1 MIKNVYETAR
11 VVNSGNHLT
20 TVNELTDQIPALR
33 PKVLWKA
40 ALEIVKMGSFAWIKI
55 LCEEDKGGPIGT
67 AVSLITDIPL
77 E

>member
-40 ALEIVKMGSFAWIKI
+40 ALEIVKMARLHESRFYVRKI
-55 LCEEDKGGPIGT
+55 RVGL
-67 AVSLITDIPL
+67 L
-77 E
+77 ELQFH